1 MYTTSLVWTLIFK
14 FPKITLK
21 FITTYLV
28 AIVNSEGKRC
38 TTAAGGNKRTIRTLA
53 GTWWNMVVCG
63 TMKRRRQSSKN
74 ITRRHLSIKCAS
86 QALLLLLFWFLGK
99 IEGYSENGAA
109 AALSGWGVCTVLRC
123 KEKVNEW
130 HSIKCTKI
138 RDCARDSI
146 FQSLC
151 PSLRWICEDPQSE

>member
-14 FPKITLK
+14 LPKITLK

-28 AIVNSEGKRC
+28 AIVNFIISGTSRSYSEGKRC

-86 QALLLLLFWFLGK
+86 QALLLLLLFWFLGK
-99 IEGYSENGAA
+99 IEGYSENGC
-109 AALSGWGVCTVLRC
+109 SRSPKRMGGV
-123 KEKVNEW
+123 
-130 HSIKCTKI
+130 HSI
-138 RDCARDSI
+138 A
-146 FQSLC
+146 L
-151 PSLRWICEDPQSE
+151 